1 MELILKAPLEVA
13 KVGCLFDLV
22 RTSSGWDI
30 KLENKTIE
38 SGPHRE
44 LAKLGR
50 DHYKAILKDE
60 NALEVN
66 LYSDIHRHSD
76 NSKLDGMTKISEMV
90 AATEYSGALTDHG
103 NMYGVLEYYTSMKAA
118 GKKPILGFEA
128 YTTDL
133 KGELTGCHLI
143 LLAKNNTGV
152 KNLFKLTSESF
163 DHFHSHPHVTL
174 SMLEQYHEGIIAT
187 AACIGGVIQRYLLDE
202 NEYLAEET
210 IKKYIKIFGKE
221 NFYLEVQRHGLTQEL
236 IVEGFFIEMA
246 EKYGL
251 KIIATTDSHYPTKED
266 AYAHEVMLCM
276 QRKATMDAPHWKFEG
291 EGYYLHTSKDMEER
305 FGDHPEWLD
314 NTLDLADRCDV
325 ELTLGEVYLPEYKIP
340 AAYAT
345 PMDYFKALCEK
356 GFKKRFHGTEHLKEP
371 KYLERFQYEMD
382 MIQKMGFESYFL
394 IVQDYIDWARKHD
407 IYVGPGRGSAA
418 GSLLAYCIGITDL
431 DPIKYDLLFER
442 FLNPERVSWPD
453 IDVDFEHTKRQ
464 QVLDYIAKKYGQENV
479 CHIVTFGTL
488 GAKTA
493 IRDVT
498 RALGFPVNTGVALS
512 KMIPNGVHVTIKDA
526 MEANPDL
533 VSAYNSD
540 RDTKTIIDVALRLE
554 GCKRHSS
561 QHACFESGTMITTS
575 QGLKRI
581 EDVVVSDMVLT
592 HQGRYKPVV
601 DIMRTKTDKVYT
613 VLPFGGAPIR
623 VTGNHPLLI
632 RTQQTVRTKQNGR
645 KTKIRTYDTSKWKA
659 VEDLKY
665 DDYIG
670 IPVNQSSIVP
680 QLNGVSLNSTS
691 FWWIVGRY
699 VGDGWTEIYH
709 RKEISPNHTE
719 RRVIICC
726 GKKDK
731 SGIEDIGYH
740 LKQVGLTF
748 RIEEGRTVFKFFIEP
763 HQELYNFL
771 QLFGRYAYGKRI
783 PNEVLDLPVDLAKAF
798 LDGYI
803 TADGHYNAKTGHY
816 SMKTVSKE
824 LALGLTLIVNKVF
837 HCGVGWNVIPPH
849 IDTIEGREV
858 KAKEKYQLSFIPEH
872 RPRQRQFYEDGVVWA
887 RIKSV
892 TSENLSQPMYNLTVM
907 DDSSYQAN
915 GIAAHNC
922 GFCVAPSNVSDFF
935 PTSME
940 KDDEGNKAVT
950 SQVIMTEV
958 EKMGILKMDLLGLKN
973 MTVIHDVINNIKKTR
988 NIEIDYHDIPLNDRA
1003 TYQMLRDGLTGGVFQ
1018 LESEGMTKVV
1028 QQMLEDVDTL
1038 PDDRLDEC
1046 FERMIAAV
1054 ALYRPGPMDYIPD
1067 YVDGVRDPKHVHYDC
1082 PEEEEI
1088 LNSTYG
1094 VMVYQE
1100 QLMQIAQRLAGYSLG
1115 EADILRKACGKKK
1128 LDVMEKEHD
1137 RFIYGNKKDFDA
1149 GKAKHYVPGC
1159 VGNGI
1164 DERVAQ
1170 EIWEKMVKFASYAFN
1185 RSHAAC
1191 YAYIAVLTAYMAC
1204 HWTAEFYAA
1213 MLNAFISN
1221 SDKMMAY
1228 LSQATK
1234 RGIRILPPDLNE
1246 SDCVFVA
1253 VRKDALRFG
1262 FQGISG
1268 VNAMA
1273 PKIVAEREA
1282 NGSFTTPQE
1291 FYERMGKSGNVPSKA
1306 LVESLTGSG
1315 AFSFY
1320 SPNKKAIIRQME
1332 KVANNFAYERTHY
1345 MEGQMSLFDNDP
1357 LIFPLPDGVETS
1369 QEESLDMEKKYTGF
1383 YISAH
1388 PVDILYPI
1396 LKREKTFSFIED
1408 LPSRNK
1414 MMSATVG
1421 LIAEEP
1427 VKKYTRAGEPMYRF
1441 ILEDQYHSVRC
1452 TVFPKDVPANVG
1464 YLKEGAVVKVIGRYE
1479 ASEDY
1484 GDQFIVQ
1491 TMLSKDEILAQNK
1504 PTVVSVEIKNRA
1516 EQDMLLSYVAA
1527 NPGDVSV
1534 IITAKGKKYDN
1545 NLKIRL
1551 GQKQLDFLQSS
1562 FSSVRS
1568 T

>member
-1 MELILKAPLEVA
+1 MELVLKAPLEN
-13 KVGCLFDLV
+13 KEPGCLFDLV
-22 RTSSGWDI
+22 RTASGWDI
-30 KLENKTIE
+30 KLEEKTIE
-38 SGPHRE
+38 SGCYEE
-44 LAKLGR
+44 LSKLGR
-50 DHYKAILKDE
+50 DHYKAMLKDDHT
-60 NALEVN
+60 LEVN
-66 LYSDIHRHSD
+66 LFSDIHRHSD
-76 NSKLDGMTKISEMV
+76 NSKLDGMTKIPEMV

-103 NMYGVLEYYTSMKAA
+103 NMYGVLEYYTNMKDA

-133 KGELTGCHLI
+133 KGEMVGCHLV
-143 LLAKNNTGV
+143 LLAKNDTGV

-163 DHFHSHPHVTL
+163 DHFYNHPHVTFD
-174 SMLEQYHEGIIAT
+174 MLEKYHEGVIAT
-187 AACIGGVIQRYLLDE
+187 AACIGGMIQRYLLAEDD
-202 NEYLAEET
+202 YLAEEA
-210 IKKYIKIFGKE
+210 IKKYIKIFGKDD
-221 NFYLEVQRHGLTQEL
+221 FYLEVQRHGLSQEL

-276 QRKATMDAPHWKFEG
+276 QRKATMNEPHWKFEG

-314 NTLDLADRCDV
+314 NTLDLADRCNV
-325 ELTLGEVYLPEYKIP
+325 KLTLGEVNLPKYKIP

-345 PMDYFKALCEK
+345 PMDYFRALCDK
-356 GFKKRFHGTEHLKEP
+356 GFKQRFHGTEHLKEA

-394 IVQDYIDWARKHD
+394 IVWDYINWARKHD

-498 RALGFPVNTGVALS
+498 RALGFPVNTGVTLS

-561 QHACFESGTMITTS
+561 QHAC
-575 QGLKRI
+575 
-581 EDVVVSDMVLT
+581 
-592 HQGRYKPVV
+592 
-601 DIMRTKTDKVYT
+601 
-613 VLPFGGAPIR
+613 
-623 VTGNHPLLI
+623 
-632 RTQQTVRTKQNGR
+632 
-645 KTKIRTYDTSKWKA
+645 
-659 VEDLKY
+659 
-665 DDYIG
+665 
-670 IPVNQSSIVP
+670 
-680 QLNGVSLNSTS
+680 
-691 FWWIVGRY
+691 
-699 VGDGWTEIYH
+699 
-709 RKEISPNHTE
+709 
-719 RRVIICC
+719 
-726 GKKDK
+726 
-731 SGIEDIGYH
+731 
-740 LKQVGLTF
+740 
-748 RIEEGRTVFKFFIEP
+748 
-763 HQELYNFL
+763 
-771 QLFGRYAYGKRI
+771 
-783 PNEVLDLPVDLAKAF
+783 
-798 LDGYI
+798 
-803 TADGHYNAKTGHY
+803 
-816 SMKTVSKE
+816 
-824 LALGLTLIVNKVF
+824 
-837 HCGVGWNVIPPH
+837 
-849 IDTIEGREV
+849 
-858 KAKEKYQLSFIPEH
+858 
-872 RPRQRQFYEDGVVWA
+872 
-887 RIKSV
+887 
-892 TSENLSQPMYNLTVM
+892 
-907 DDSSYQAN
+907 
-915 GIAAHNC
+915 

-940 KDDEGNKAVT
+940 KDEDGNKAVT

-988 NIEIDYHDIPLNDRA
+988 GIEVDYHDIPLNDRK

-1088 LNSTYG
+1088 LKSTYG

-1164 DERVAQ
+1164 SERVAQ
-1170 EIWEKMVKFASYAFN
+1170 EIWDKMVKFASYAFN

-1213 MLNAFISN
+1213 MLNAFIAN
-1221 SDKMMAY
+1221 SDKMMTY

-1234 RGIRILPPDLNE
+1234 RGIKILPPDLNE

-1273 PKIVAEREA
+1273 PKIVAERDT
-1282 NGSFTTPQE
+1282 NGAFISPQE

-1320 SPNKKAIIRQME
+1320 SPNKKAILLQME
-1332 KVANNFAYERTHY
+1332 KVANNFAYERSHY

-1357 LIFPLPDGVETS
+1357 LVFPLPDGVETS
-1369 QEESLDMEKKYTGF
+1369 QEDSLDMEKKYTGF

-1396 LKREKTFSFIED
+1396 LKKEKNFSFIED
-1408 LPSRNK
+1408 LPSKNK
-1414 MMSATVG
+1414 MITATVG

-1441 ILEDQYHSVRC
+1441 VLEDQYHSVRC
-1452 TVFPKDVPANVG
+1452 TVFPKNVPANVG

-1479 ASEDY
+1479 ASDDY

-1491 TMLSKDEILAQNK
+1491 TMLSKDEILAKNK

-1516 EQDMLLSYVAA
+1516 EQDILLSYVAA

-1534 IITAKGKKYDN
+1534 IITAKGKKYDH